1 MPTPKIRINHKKIF
15 FLYHLFISFLFKD
28 FFINGFPIGL
38 VAFPIVLALSWAGYN
53 IGRAAIGQL
62 QLAIRQFKQN
72 TEQ

>member
-1 MPTPKIRINHKKIF
+1 M
-15 FLYHLFISFLFKD
+15 D
-28 FFINGFPIGL
+28 FRIGL
-38 VAFPIVLALSWAGYN
+38 VVFPIVLALSWAGYN